1 MTRLWSAILRLP
13 RRAQLVVLIG
23 ACVVLAAVAG
33 AAAGLAAMVTV
44 LAGSALVIGA
54 VLAWRAWLARRDER
68 RASPFAGMLAGSA
81 AGPSRIAEPARRARL
96 DELRRSFESGIEKFR
111 SAGKSLYSVPWYV
124 LVGEPGSGKT
134 EAVRHCG
141 VGFPP
146 GLHEELQGAGGT
158 LNMSWW
164 FTNQAVI
171 LDTAG
176 RLLFEDVEPGST
188 SEWQEFLKLLRR
200 SRPNCPVNGL
210 LLVIPAD
217 SLIRDSDEAID
228 AKATRLAAQ
237 LDNIQKQLGVR
248 FPAYVVVTKS
258 DLINGFREFFDRADD
273 PRAANQILGWSNP
286 DTLDA
291 PFRPELVDEHLR
303 TVEQRLT
310 RRRMGLLIDPVHT
323 DDPRKRRL
331 DQVDALFAFPESM
344 SRLAPRLR
352 RYLQRMFVA
361 GEWSA
366 RPLFL
371 RGIYFTS
378 ALREGA
384 ALDADLAAA
393 LNLPLDRIPEGRIWE
408 RERALFLKDLFLHK
422 VFAEKGLV
430 TRAADTAGLLRA
442 RAVALLGA
450 GAATLLIVGAL
461 TWVGARGLQRSA
473 VEPAR
478 RWAEIARVIDEARSP
493 SVIPGRPPYRLPI
506 VSKAII
512 SDEDFKYRGDA
523 GPDAAPLQS
532 LPIDDKHKRIGA
544 FHGALAE
551 TAAERIAVPAV
562 FRPAALIVGDAGG
575 NLLASRRA
583 AAARAAFEA
592 SVVRPLVEAAV
603 VRLLADAEQNDPWS
617 PESTG
622 ALAQLIRVEI
632 ARRAAPPSPALEL
645 DPLLRF
651 ALLGNDGYLNE
662 GAADDAR
669 TLQRLLDSHAA
680 ASWPPPSVAH
690 DLSSIIADAAE
701 RLAAASQGSGSAG
714 GGLGAAGRLAAR
726 LHALAQA
733 EAELVGLLGRS
744 PSDRDSLHERLD
756 ALREIAAEAGAL
768 LPALAG
774 RPLEQ
779 AVRQDAVTESARL
792 RDDAARLLALLSP
805 PVFPSDKLA
814 LAPNLSRAA
823 DSLRQAADAPSR
835 APDGGDDLAARAAA
849 LSAEH
854 LGRGV
859 EPLFAARLRAYELA
873 FERGETA
880 DAPDLAPGALSRAV
894 ASSAEQLAAD
904 SAAIRAAFAANANA
918 PGLAACLREL
928 ELASRRRA
936 ALALRDYAAAAP
948 ESEQAMLAAARSVQ
962 ADAPSPPPVSPLAPS
977 SRAAIDPAFDPR
989 RAAPVIRDAAVAASL
1004 AADPATPTLEPALR
1018 ERVQRAALA
1027 GAQFARRYAAAWTDG
1042 LAESLAPDDGVAWAD
1057 FSRALAESPRAPA
1070 VRDALRR
1077 AASLQQQAA
1086 EALPAALAS
1095 DDETRRALER
1105 LARIAA
1111 ASRAAAESPALD
1123 GAFDRVLTSWRALG
1137 SDAAAARSTLLAS
1150 LRTPAGASGQ
1160 DYFVTTLGD
1169 ARETDLVQR
1178 WWRSCTLAA
1187 LRALTRDARRAA
1199 AAAPDSPAARF
1210 ARFPLAPYDAAAG
1223 QLTPAEVVEA
1233 RAALPSLAA
1242 ASAAPEADALR
1253 DAEFAAEVR
1262 ALVAAD
1268 PRSPGASVNTALL
1281 SALPERADQRFACVA
1296 EIAADAAL
1304 GPVRVRAQGV
1314 EPRIAR
1320 PAGGTIAL
1328 GRIDYPGPSV
1338 QLEFLSPTDPDGPPV
1353 ATVSIPGPWLG
1364 LWLVAA
1370 HNGRPVIPAD
1380 RRLWQVDLPVMF
1392 PSGPRSVT
1400 IRLTFEDRELPD
1412 PSRWP
1417 R

>member
-1 MTRLWSAILRLP
+1 MTRLWTAILRLP

-23 ACVVLAAVAG
+23 ACVVLATVAG
-33 AAAGLAAMVTV
+33 AAAGFGALITV
-44 LAGSALVIGA
+44 LVGSAVVVGA
-54 VLAWRAWLARRDER
+54 VVGWRAWLARRDER

-96 DELRRSFESGIEKFR
+96 DELRKSFETGIEKFR

-188 SEWQEFLKLLRR
+188 SEWQEFLKLLKR

-217 SLIRDSDEAID
+217 SLIRDTDQALD
-228 AKATRLAAQ
+228 AKAVRLATQ

-248 FPAYVVVTKS
+248 FPAYVVITKS
-258 DLINGFREFFDRADD
+258 DLINGFREFFDRTDD

-291 PFRPELVDEHLR
+291 PFRPELVDDHLR
-303 TVEQRLT
+303 TVEQRLA

-323 DDPRKRRL
+323 DDSRKRRL

-352 RYLQRMFVA
+352 RYLERMFVA

-393 LNLPLDRIPEGRIWE
+393 LKVPLDKLPEGKIWE

-450 GAATLLIVGAL
+450 AAATLVIVGAL
-461 TWVGARGLQRSA
+461 TWLGARGLQRSA
-473 VEPAR
+473 VEPAQ
-478 RWAEIARVIDEARSP
+478 RWAEFARVIDEAKSP
-493 SVIPGRPPYRLPI
+493 SAVPGRPPYRLPI

-523 GPDAAPLQS
+523 GPDAASLQQLPL
-532 LPIDDKHKRIGA
+532 DDKHKRIGA
-544 FHGALAE
+544 FHSALAE
-551 TAAERIAVPAV
+551 VAGERIAVPTV
-562 FRPAALIVGDAGG
+562 FRPAAMIVGDAGG
-575 NLLASRRA
+575 DLLSSRRA

-592 SVVRPLVEAAV
+592 SIVRPLVEAAM
-603 VRLLADAEQNDPWS
+603 VRLAADAEQQDPWT

-622 ALAQLIRVEI
+622 ALAQLVRVEI
-632 ARRAAPPSPALEL
+632 ARRAAAPMPPLEL

-669 TLQRLLDSHAA
+669 SLQRLLEAHAA
-680 ASWPPPSVAH
+680 SSWPPPSIAQ
-690 DLSSIIADAAE
+690 DYSALIADATE
-701 RLAAASQGSGSAG
+701 RLALAAQGSGAG
-714 GGLGAAGRLAAR
+714 GGGTGRLAAR
-726 LHALAQA
+726 LRAFA
-733 EAELVGLLGRS
+733 EAESELVSALGAEQA
-744 PSDRDSLHERLD
+744 DRD
-756 ALREIAAEAGAL
+756 ALRERLETLREIGAEAAAL
-768 LPALAG
+768 VPALAG

-779 AVRQDAVTESARL
+779 AVRQDAVSESARL
-792 RDDAARLLALLSP
+792 RDDAARLLSLLSP
-805 PVFPSDKLA
+805 PAFPADKLA
-814 LAPNLSRAA
+814 IAPNLSRAA
-823 DSLRQAADAPSR
+823 DTLREAVDAPTR
-835 APDGGDDLAARAAA
+835 GPGGNDDLAARAAA

-873 FERGETA
+873 FERGEEPE
-880 DAPDLAPGALSRAV
+880 DQDVAPGALARAV
-894 ASSAEQLAAD
+894 SGAAEQLAAD
-904 SAAIRAAFAANANA
+904 SATVRAAFAVSAAA
-918 PGLAACLREL
+918 PGLTACLREL
-928 ELASRRRA
+928 ESASRRRA
-936 ALALRDYAAAAP
+936 VSALRRYAAAAP
-948 ESEQAMLAAARSVQ
+948 DSEHAMLAAAREMQ
-962 ADAPSPPPVSPLAPS
+962 FEAPAPSLRSPIAPA
-977 SRAAIDPAFDPR
+977 SRSTFDTAFDPR
-989 RAAPVIRDAAVAASL
+989 RAGPLIRDAFAAAAL
-1004 AADPATPTLEPALR
+1004 AGDPALPTIDAPLR
-1018 ERVQRAALA
+1018 ERVQRAAA
-1027 GAQFARRYAAAWTDG
+1027 AASMFARQYSVAWTDG
-1042 LAESLAPDDGVAWAD
+1042 LAESLSPDDSASWAD
-1057 FSRALAESPRAPA
+1057 LHRALSESARAPQI
-1070 VRDALRR
+1070 RDALRR
-1077 AASLQQQAA
+1077 AADMQAAAA
-1086 EALPAALAS
+1086 EAIPAASAT
-1095 DDETRRALER
+1095 DDESRRALER
-1105 LARIAA
+1105 LGRISA
-1111 ASRAAAESPALD
+1111 ASRAAAASPGLD
-1123 GAFDRVLTSWRALG
+1123 GAFDRALTNWRALG
-1137 SDAAAARSTLLAS
+1137 ADAAAARLTLLAS
-1150 LRTPAGASGQ
+1150 LRSPAGASGQ
-1160 DYFVTTLGD
+1160 DYFVSSLAD

-1178 WWRSCTLAA
+1178 WWRSCTLVA
-1187 LRALTRDARRAA
+1187 LRALARDARRSAA
-1199 AAAPDSPAARF
+1199 AAASDSPVARL
-1210 ARFPLAPYDAAAG
+1210 ARFPLARYDAAAG
-1223 QLTPAEVVEA
+1223 QLTPAELVEA
-1233 RAALPSLAA
+1233 RGTLPSVSAA
-1242 ASAAPEADALR
+1242 ASAPEADALR

-1268 PRSPGASVNTALL
+1268 PRAPGAALNTSLL
-1281 SALPERADQRFACVA
+1281 AVLPERADQRFACTA
-1296 EIAADAAL
+1296 EIVADPAF
-1304 GPVRVRAQGV
+1304 GGVRIRQQGA

-1320 PAGGTIAL
+1320 AAAGVVPL
-1328 GRIDYPGPSV
+1328 GRVDYPGTSV
-1338 QLEFLSPTDPDGPPV
+1338 VLEFLSPTDPDGPPV
-1353 ATVSIPGPWLG
+1353 ATAAIPGPWLG
-1364 LWLVAA
+1364 LWLIAA
-1370 HNGRPVIPAD
+1370 HDGRPIIPAD
-1380 RRLWQVDLPVMF
+1380 RRLWEVSLPVEW
-1392 PSGPRSVT
+1392 PSGPRSVKV
-1400 IRLTFEDRELPD
+1400 RLTFEDRELPD